1 MNEDDCFVNKDKKD
15 KVIGIIENACNI
27 LGRPVPEDI
36 FRAQVDTI
44 RIRKINTEEI
54 NEILSYLVLNK
65 KIKLEPHYQYPNKRQ
80 IRLLW

>member
-36 FRAQVDTI
+36 FRAQVNTI
-44 RIRKINTEEI
+44 RIGKISEEEI
-54 NEILSYLVLNK
+54 NKILTYLIRKEV
-65 KIKLEPHYQYPNKRQ
+65 IKLEPHYQYPNKRQ